1 MSTPKLRYTL
11 AVSMLQG
18 GVHAPIADETKGVR
32 WQVKDFGAVVTEF
45 GIWAEIGY
53 QGRRFGIFNSK
64 LFQFLSLPGFP
75 GQFLAVLCSQ
85 VGGKIFG
92 VEAAL

>member
-1 MSTPKLRYTL
+1 
-11 AVSMLQG
+11 MLQG
-18 GVHAPIADETKGVR
+18 AVHAPIADETEGLR
-32 WQVKDFGAVVTEF
+32 WQVKDLRAVVTEF
-45 GIWAEIGY
+45 GIRTEISY
-53 QGRRFGIFNSK
+53 QGRRFGIFNSQ
-64 LFQFLSLPGFP
+64 LFQLLSLPGFP